1 MEPRLAGASSY
12 HSRNRWRIVASCRFQ
27 TAATMALTAVR
38 EHERAST
45 MPRLHRAN
53 TVAWGLLNWGKCCMI
68 VVCPWSTL
76 AWQCM
81 AFLLGTVGSR
91 TPHNMPQGGKP
102 CHIST
107 KAYPSEGIQVQY
119 A

>member
-1 MEPRLAGASSY
+1 
-12 HSRNRWRIVASCRFQ
+12 
-27 TAATMALTAVR
+27 MALTAVR

-68 VVCPWSTL
+68 VVCHWSTL

-102 CHIST
+102 CHISK
-107 KAYPSEGIQVQY
+107 KAYPSEPATPPSSPYPSPRGIGNWRTCAKLMV
-119 A
+119 ADSATGDR